1 MATLP
6 TEFLH
11 FPEASPAGPFG
22 VGGTLTAWYVVH
34 KVTGRARCIGRVG
47 GKKVNY
53 FVRAIA
59 EAHRRNVECR
69 DASVPKPPAGYTA
82 DELERD
88 NPYNQWMYED

>member
-1 MATLP
+1 MVTLSSKN
-6 TEFLH
+6 LH

-34 KVTGRARCIGRVG
+34 KVTGRARRIGRVG

-53 FVRAIA
+53 FDRAIT

-69 DASVPKPPAGYTA
+69 DASLPKPPPGYTA
-82 DELERD
+82 EE
-88 NPYNQWMYED
+88 PET